1 MAGANHVRM
10 NPVARHTNDR
20 DIAVLTDRLAP
31 ELMARAW
38 SEGRAMKLRQVISYA
53 LGPATD

>member
-1 MAGANHVRM
+1 M
-10 NPVARHTNDR
+10 NPVARHINDR
-20 DIAVLTDRLAP
+20 DLTALADRLDP

-53 LGPATD
+53 LAPSVD